1 MLASRHYPCSRS
13 DLKRKSIMAQ
23 VIVRQLPEDVVVR
36 LKARAA
42 QAHHSLEQD
51 LRIIL
56 IEAAGE
62 TRDEILAD
70 IDRIR
75 AMTPRKLQTDSA
87 ELIREDRD
95 RGWR

>member
-1 MLASRHYPCSRS
+1 
-13 DLKRKSIMAQ
+13 MAQ
-23 VIVRQLPEDVVVR
+23 VIVRQLPDDVVVR

-42 QAHHSLEQD
+42 QAQHSLEQE
-51 LRIIL
+51 LRNIL
-56 IEAAGE
+56 IEAARP

-70 IDRIR
+70 LDRIR
-75 AMTPRKLQTDSA
+75 AMTPQTPQTQQTDSA

>member
-1 MLASRHYPCSRS
+1 
-13 DLKRKSIMAQ
+13 MAQ
-23 VIVRQLPEDVVVR
+23 VIVRQLPDDVVVR

-42 QAHHSLEQD
+42 QAQHSLEQE
-51 LRIIL
+51 LRNIL
-56 IEAAGE
+56 IEAARP

-75 AMTPRKLQTDSA
+75 AMTPSTLQTDSA

>member
-1 MLASRHYPCSRS
+1 
-13 DLKRKSIMAQ
+13 MAQ
-23 VIVRQLPEDVVVR
+23 VIVRQLPDDVVVR

-42 QAHHSLEQD
+42 QAQHSLEQE
-51 LRIIL
+51 LRNIL
-56 IEAAGE
+56 IEAARP

-70 IDRIR
+70 LDRIR
-75 AMTPRKLQTDSA
+75 AMTPQTLQTDSA